1 MIFHHIWAT
10 SNHGSKKR
18 GGRTDTTDYIMV
30 ILVTNW
36 TFLLELLLF
45 YYLEN
50 IQYTIRN
57 FFDNV
62 YKAWWRERMWYYV
75 RG

>member
-1 MIFHHIWAT
+1 
-10 SNHGSKKR
+10 
-18 GGRTDTTDYIMV
+18 MV

-36 TFLLELLLF
+36 TFLSELLLF

-50 IQYTIRN
+50 IQYTLRN
-57 FFDNV
+57 FFDNI